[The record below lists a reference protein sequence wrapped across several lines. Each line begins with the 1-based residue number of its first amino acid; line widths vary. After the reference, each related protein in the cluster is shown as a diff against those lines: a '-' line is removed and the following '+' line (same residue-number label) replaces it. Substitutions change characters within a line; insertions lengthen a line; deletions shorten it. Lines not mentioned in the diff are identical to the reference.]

1 MDKLCFLLGKNLY
14 LKVLKKLDGKQLYL
28 SDGNFIPKYR
38 LDEIILE
45 LKRQKSICN
54 NLRDMLDSQANHYL
68 KIIESLEIDCMLY
81 KMVSNSK
88 PKNFDSVLRLI
99 NKDKISVDNVENSI
113 KYQIRKIKRNFPQ
126 LFKR

>member
-1 MDKLCFLLGKNLY
+1 MDKLCFLLGEKLY

-68 KIIESLEIDCMLY
+68 KIIESLEIDCMVY

>member
-14 LKVLKKLDGKQLYL
+14 LKVLKKIDGKQLYL

-68 KIIESLEIDCMLY
+68 KIIQSLEIDCMVY

-88 PKNFDSVLRLI
+88 PKNFDSVLRLV
-99 NKDKISVDNVENSI
+99 NKDKIAVDNVENSI

-126 LFKR
+126 LFKQ

>member
-1 MDKLCFLLGKNLY
+1 MDKLCFLLGEKLY

-54 NLRDMLDSQANHYL
+54 NLRDMLDSQANYYL